1 MSPRRA
7 LALLCLALSLAW
19 GVAQNG
25 TADEA
30 PSERPSER
38 RGNMTVL
45 RGDSALW
52 AVTHRA
58 GLFGFLGHEH
68 AITAERWSAT
78 LCWIED
84 EPTRSFMEMRVPT
97 ASLRIDTDRGKELA
111 GLESSPDPSTIA
123 DLQRQMLSERFLH
136 AERFPELRFRSSGVS
151 RPGDDHGTDVD
162 LVVRGD
168 LTLHGR
174 TKPISFPVRIERAST
189 GAFTFSVH
197 VAFRQTDFGIMPEN
211 TIGVVAVADEMDL
224 YLEIVALRSTASCER

>member
-1 MSPRRA
+1 MRPRRTLAVLA
-7 LALLCLALSLAW
+7 LALVLAW
-19 GVAQNG
+19 GTTQDGEPGA
-25 TADEA
+25 AM
-30 PSERPSER
+30 SENPPER

-84 EPTRSFMEMRVPT
+84 EPSRSFVDMQVPT
-97 ASLRIDTDRGKELA
+97 ESLRIDTERGKELA

-123 DLQRQMLSERFLH
+123 DLQRKMLSERFLH
-136 AERFPELRFRSSGVS
+136 AERFPELRFVSSRVS
-151 RPGDDHGTDVD
+151 LPGDGRDSGVD
-162 LVVRGD
+162 LVVTGE
-168 LTLHGR
+168 LSIHGQTR
-174 TKPISFPVRIERAST
+174 EISFPVRIERAPT

-211 TIGVVAVADEMDL
+211 TVGVVAVADEMDL
-224 YLEIVALRSTASCER
+224 YLEIVAQRSAADCPR